1 MFSKHKIET
10 SFHNAELSAK
20 IMVSRA
26 LGATRIPTLNT
37 VLTGTHLP
45 GEQSKPHF
53 ARRQYRTAEFNAPLN
68 PTDKFTSCPKHTTLL
83 GIQTTVSAVSC
94 ITNNSYLSFPPPS
107 LLLSLSFLLIL
118 CLTHTH
124 THTHTHTLTQKIY
137 TTFYLSKA
145 TFESPLNSPHRTQEV
160 TTQPVSSHK
169 CTTIFSSKR
178 NCSCHCSFPEFFLSF
193 FF

>member
-1 MFSKHKIET
+1 
-10 SFHNAELSAK
+10 
-20 IMVSRA
+20 MVSRA

-37 VLTGTHLP
+37 LLTGTHLP

-53 ARRQYRTAEFNAPLN
+53 AGRQYRAAEFNAPLN

-83 GIQTTVSAVSC
+83 GIQTLQC
-94 ITNNSYLSFPPPS
+94 
-107 LLLSLSFLLIL
+107 LLSYVSQIIHIFPLPLLPSFSPSPSFSFSL
-118 CLTHTH
+118 CLIHTH
-124 THTHTHTLTQKIY
+124 THTHTENIHNL
-137 TTFYLSKA
+137 LSFDR

-160 TTQPVSSHK
+160 TTQRVSSHK

-193 FF
+193 VSA